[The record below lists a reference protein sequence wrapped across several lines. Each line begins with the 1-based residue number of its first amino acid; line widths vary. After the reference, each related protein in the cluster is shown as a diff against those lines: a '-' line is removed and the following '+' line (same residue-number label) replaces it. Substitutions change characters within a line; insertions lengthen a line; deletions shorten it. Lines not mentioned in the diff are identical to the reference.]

1 MRVRIEIVDEES
13 AMRRLVITLLLV
25 GSAFSVSGCVAG
37 CRPGY
42 VGPYGGVHPA
52 RCAVY

>member
-1 MRVRIEIVDEES
+1 
-13 AMRRLVITLLLV
+13 MRRVLATLLLL
-25 GSAFSVSGCVAG
+25 SAAMSVSGCVAG

>member
-1 MRVRIEIVDEES
+1 
-13 AMRRLVITLLLV
+13 MRRIFTTLLLLGAAV
-25 GSAFSVSGCVAG
+25 SVSGCVAA

-42 VGPYGGVHPA
+42 VGPYGGLHPA